1 MQAIYPLTGLLPPA
15 YKLHDLGQLYLKLDK
30 NEVKLIQILKEYRP
44 DLILTSGL
52 YWKYEKALPDII
64 EKTNLYEV
72 VYRIKGNQK
81 INYGWKF
88 KEPGIIYR
96 LKDFK

>member
-1 MQAIYPLTGLLPPA
+1 MILIDQNIR
-15 YKLHDLGQLYLKLDK
+15 DK
-30 NEVKLIQILKEYRP
+30 WVNLISSILE
-44 DLILTSGL
+44 
-52 YWKYEKALPDII
+52 
-64 EKTNLYEV
+64 
-72 VYRIKGNQK
+72 GNQK